1 MQHAIYLKLALQSL
15 KKNYRISIPFIGGSI
30 IMTAMLYAIVSL
42 AYNPGLG
49 QSFGGGYIQM
59 MMGFGYRI
67 ILLFVLIFM
76 FYLNS
81 VWIKNRTQENGLFA
95 VLGLN
100 KSHLIRI
107 QFYQLVVIF
116 FCSLVAGIPLGICL
130 DKLIYLLVL
139 KIAHLDPVFGF
150 YFSWD
155 GFRITTLWMGLCFA
169 ALFFWS
175 IYATIRT
182 NPLEKLQ
189 QGKSGER
196 AIKNRWILALLGL
209 VSLVIGYGMAITIT
223 NPMEALL
230 LFFVAVFFVVVGT
243 YLLFMYGTTVLVS
256 LLQKNRRLYY
266 SPAHFISISTLK
278 YRLKQNAAAL
288 ANIAILSTMVL
299 VSLSTT
305 LALVLTLDE
314 TNNQIYPRQYAME
327 AVIGLT
333 PEDTSSKQSVINEV
347 QAAVNNAGTT
357 MTNPL
362 SYLLSTYSYQYG
374 NSDRPLYVVDVESIN
389 EIAGTSLN
397 PGPGQVIVIGKATEP
412 ETLTLTDNTGTIEI
426 VDSID
431 KLPEELRFLQQYPAA
446 GTLAAGHLDTL
457 PPMAQNVHLMF
468 DTPDSVDHQ
477 EVIHNDLMNNGSN
490 TSILTFGNTESLKQ
504 DVFGMYSGMLFIG
517 VYLSA
522 LFILTVILILYYK
535 QISEGIEDKGRFA
548 IMKKIG
554 LDSGQI
560 KKVINDQVMLIF
572 FLPLGVSL
580 LHILFAFPM
589 LTRILSGMNMA
600 NQNLFLIV
608 MLACFV
614 IFALIYLII
623 YKMTSRTYYK
633 LVAFAPSSG
642 RK

>member
-49 QSFGGGYIQM
+49 QSFGGGYVQM

-107 QFYQLVVIF
+107 QFYQLTVIF
-116 FCSLVAGIPLGICL
+116 LCSLILGIPLGICL
-130 DKLIYLLVL
+130 DKLMYLLILRIV
-139 KIAHLDPVFGF
+139 HLDPVFGF

-155 GFRITTLWMGLCFA
+155 GFWITTSWMGFCFVA
-169 ALFFWS
+169 IFLWS

-189 QGKSGER
+189 QGKAGEQ

-209 VSLVIGYGMAITIT
+209 VSLVIGYGMAVTIT
-223 NPMEALL
+223 SPLEALL
-230 LFFVAVFFVVVGT
+230 MFFVAVFFVVIGT
-243 YLLFMYGTTVLVS
+243 YLLFMYGTTVLVT
-256 LLQKNRRLYY
+256 LLQKNRRFYY

-299 VSLSTT
+299 VTLSTT
-305 LALVLTLDE
+305 LSLVLTIDE
-314 TNNQIYPRQYAME
+314 TNKQIYPRQYAME
-327 AVIGLT
+327 AAIHTT
-333 PEDTSSKQSVINEV
+333 PEDTSTKQTVIDEV
-347 QAAVNNAGTT
+347 QTAVNNSGTT

-362 SYLLSTYSYQYG
+362 SYVLSTYSYQEG
-374 NSDRPLYVVDVESIN
+374 NSVRPLYVVDVESIN
-389 EIAGTSLN
+389 GMAGTCLN

-412 ETLTLTDNTGTIEI
+412 QTLTLSDNTATIEI
-426 VDSID
+426 VDSLD
-431 KLPEELRFLQQYPAA
+431 TLPEKLTFLQQYSGA
-446 GTLAAGHLDTL
+446 GTFAVGHLDTL
-457 PPMAQNVHLMF
+457 PPVNQIVSLMF

-477 EVIHNDLMNNGSN
+477 ETIHNSLMSNGSTTQILNFAN
-490 TSILTFGNTESLKQ
+490 TASLKQ
-504 DVFGMYSGMLFIG
+504 EVFAMYSGMLFIG

-535 QISEGIEDKGRFA
+535 QISEGIEDKERFT
-548 IMKKIG
+548 IMKKVG

-560 KKVINDQVMLIF
+560 KKVINDQVLLMF
-572 FLPLGVSL
+572 FLPLGVAFV
-580 LHILFAFPM
+580 HILFAYPM
-589 LTRILSGMNMA
+589 LTRILRGLNMS
-600 NQNLFLIV
+600 NERLFLIV
-608 MLACFV
+608 MLTCFV
-614 IFALIYLII
+614 VFALIYLII

-633 LVAFAPSSG
+633 LVAFAPASN